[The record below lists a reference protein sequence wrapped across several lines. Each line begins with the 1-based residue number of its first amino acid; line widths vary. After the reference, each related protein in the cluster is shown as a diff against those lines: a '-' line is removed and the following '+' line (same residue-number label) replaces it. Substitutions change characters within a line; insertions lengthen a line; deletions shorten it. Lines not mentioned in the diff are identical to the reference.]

1 MKAGLANSSIFK
13 GKVLVA
19 RHILKLAGV
28 DPEYSEV
35 AKEIVVWHKP
45 APTPMGQIQ
54 EKGVSWPSC
63 HPLNPPLTRTA

>member
-35 AKEIVVWHKP
+35 AKEIVV
-45 APTPMGQIQ
+45 
-54 EKGVSWPSC
+54 
-63 HPLNPPLTRTA
+63 